1 MVAASQPV
9 APPPLGGGARP
20 PRAAL
25 LAAPVRWPRPERLG
39 LSLGE
44 LSGIGPKLASQAEEA
59 GVETIFDLLWRV
71 PRAYGEV
78 PDRIALD
85 RLRPG
90 EPAIV
95 AVELLGARTVRVRRR
110 GFSVIEARVA
120 DDSGEKKAVWFNQ
133 PWVAD
138 RLVSGDHYLLEGRL
152 EAKGFTVAAL
162 ERLNRSPSPGN
173 GSSGAGIA
181 VAPRPDQTTDGWG
194 SGDLP
199 GLSDEGMRGRHP
211 GGESIKP
218 ARWRRWAWQ
227 ATGLARDMAEPLPAA
242 LLRRHGL
249 PGVAAAIREAH
260 FPASGER
267 SELAT
272 RRLAYEELL
281 LHQVVL
287 RRGRVELRRE
297 ADPPIALGDTGGG
310 RARALAGWA
319 TGLPFE
325 LTGDQVRAIAEI
337 DADLESGHPMRR
349 LLMGEVGAG
358 KTVVAVQAMLRA
370 CEAGAQAAM
379 MAPTEVLAE
388 QHAVTL
394 DRLLAGTEV
403 RVSLLTGSVPESR
416 KGVILGDLARGE
428 VDILVGTHALLE
440 EAVGFRRLALA
451 VVDEEHRF
459 GVSQRAKLASK
470 APPGYSAHFLQMTA
484 TPIPRTLS
492 LTTYGD
498 LDVSSLHQLPAGRK
512 PVETELAAE
521 PDRAA
526 VFERI
531 KDEISR
537 GRQAF
542 VVCPLVEDA
551 DELEARAAVAEA
563 ERLREGELREFEVGL
578 VHGQMNAAQK
588 DLAMAAFADGRTDVL
603 VATTVIE
610 VGIDVANA
618 TVMVIEGAERFGL
631 SQLHQLRGRVGRG
644 RHGGT
649 CFLVAESPG
658 ATARRRL
665 AALVGESDGFRLS
678 EIDLELRGEGE
689 ITGTRQHGL
698 PRFRVADLPRDA
710 ELLEQ
715 ARGDLDRLLERHGGL
730 DSPALSPLS
739 ELAGARFGPEGIR
752 R

>member
-1 MVAASQPV
+1 MAASQPV
-9 APPPLGGGARP
+9 APPPFGGGVRP
-20 PRAAL
+20 SRAGL

-39 LSLGE
+39 QPIGE

-78 PDRIALD
+78 PDRVALD

-95 AVELLGARTVRVRRR
+95 AVELLSARTVRVRRR

-120 DDSGEKKAVWFNQ
+120 DDSGERKAVWFNQ
-133 PWVAD
+133 PWVVD
-138 RLVSGDHYLLEGRL
+138 RLAGGDHYLLEGRL

-162 ERLNRSPSPGN
+162 EPLDRSPSPGS
-173 GSSGAGIA
+173 GSPGAT
-181 VAPRPDQTTDGWG
+181 VAATARPDQTTAGWG
-194 SGDLP
+194 SGDPP
-199 GLSDEGMRGRHP
+199 GLGDEGIRGRHP

-227 ATGLARDMAEPLPAA
+227 ATGLAGEMAEPLPAA
-242 LLRRHGL
+242 LLRRREL
-249 PGVAAAIREAH
+249 PGAVAAIREAH
-260 FPASGER
+260 FPASGAR
-267 SELAT
+267 SELAA

-297 ADPPIALGDTGGG
+297 ADPPLVLGETGGG
-310 RARALAGWA
+310 RTRALAGWA
-319 TGLPFE
+319 SGLPFE
-325 LTGDQVRAIAEI
+325 LTGDQLRAIAEI

-370 CEAGAQAAM
+370 CAAGAQAAM

-394 DRLLAGTEV
+394 CRLLAGTEV
-403 RVSLLTGSVPESR
+403 RVSLLTGSVQGR
-416 KGVILGDLARGE
+416 QRGVILNDLASGE

-440 EAVGFRRLALA
+440 EPVVFRRLAIA
-451 VVDEEHRF
+451 VADEEHRF
-459 GVSQRAKLASK
+459 GVSQRAKLAGK
-470 APPGYSAHFLQMTA
+470 APSGHSPHFLQMTA

-498 LDVSSLHQLPAGRK
+498 LDVSALHQLPAGRK
-512 PVETELAAE
+512 PIETELAAE
-521 PDRAA
+521 TDRAA
-526 VFERI
+526 VFERL
-531 KDEISR
+531 KGEISR

-542 VVCPLVEDA
+542 VVCPLVEGSD
-551 DELEARAAVAEA
+551 DLEARAATAEA
-563 ERLREGELREFEVGL
+563 ERLRGGELREFEVGL

-588 DLAMAAFADGRTDVL
+588 ELAMAAFADGRTDVL
-603 VATTVIE
+603 VATTVVE

-649 CFLVAESPG
+649 CFLIADSPG

-665 AALVGESDGFRLS
+665 AAVAGESDGFRLS
-678 EIDLELRGEGE
+678 EIDLEIRGEGE

-710 ELLEQ
+710 ELLEH